1 MSTPCLRAIR
11 HIAPVLAG
19 LALTPIAIAAGSFD
33 CLIEPWQV
41 VEIRSPVEGIIDKVT
56 VQRGDTV
63 RKGQVL
69 VELQSAVERSA
80 VESAR
85 YRAQM
90 VGRVSLAQSRL
101 DLAAKKLV
109 RAKELSRQN
118 YVAAQALDEAEA
130 ERKLAESELRDA
142 TETQELAKLEY
153 RRAVELLNQR
163 TIASPLNG
171 VVVDRLLNV
180 GDLAEAG
187 TGRKGVLKVAQ
198 IDPLRVDVVLPAALF
213 GQLRLGQRAEVVAR
227 GSPVRHEAVVKLV
240 DRVVD
245 AASGTFVVRLD
256 LPNPT
261 GSLPGGVRCQA
272 QFKPPPG

>member
-1 MSTPCLRAIR
+1 LPAAT
-11 HIAPVLAG
+11 VAG
-19 LALTPIAIAAGSFD
+19 GGFD
-33 CLIEPWQV
+33 CLIEPWQA
-41 VEIRSPVEGIIDKVT
+41 VEIRSPVEGIIEKVT
-56 VQRGDTV
+56 VQRGDSI

-69 VELQSAVERSA
+69 VELQSGVERSA

-90 VGRVSLAQSRL
+90 VGRISLAQSRL
-101 DLAAKKLV
+101 ELAAKKLA
-109 RAKELSRQN
+109 RAKELSQQN
-118 YVAAQALDEAEA
+118 YLAAQALDEAEA

-163 TIASPLNG
+163 AIASPLNG

-198 IDPLRVDVVLPAALF
+198 IDPLRVDVVLPAGLF
-213 GQLRLGQRAEVVAR
+213 GRLRVGQHAEVVAQ
-227 GSPVRHEAVVKLV
+227 GSPVRHEAVVRLV
-240 DRVVD
+240 DKVVD

-256 LPNPT
+256 LANPA
-261 GSLPGGVRCQA
+261 GALPGGVRCQV
-272 QFKPPPG
+272 QFNPAPG